1 MIKHLKNTYS
11 TTIFGKSYQS
21 KNVLPLNQQN
31 WTQEMY
37 LGDAFFGLWKIW
49 NKIPQEH
56 PRKSFEKE
64 KIYKAPGKSSE
75 KGKTDQFSLNKW
87 LITL

>member
-56 PRKSFEKE
+56 PKKSLKNKNSTKPPENPPKKE
-64 KIYKAPGKSSE
+64 KPINFP
-75 KGKTDQFSLNKW
+75 
-87 LITL
+87 